1 MTILKTLLATTVIV
15 VGGISAACAEY
26 PERPITLI
34 VPWGAGGGT
43 DATGRILAT
52 LMEEELGQPINV
64 VNRTGGGSVIGHK
77 EIADADPDGY
87 TLGIITTELSMFHWL
102 GTSELTYKDFTPLGL
117 YNADPSAVV
126 VRTDGPFDSMDALT
140 TAIEENAA
148 AIRAGGA
155 NQGGVNHLAY
165 VTLVNELDGNRAFW
179 VPTEGAAPALQL
191 LASGAI
197 DVGVV
202 QLPEAQGLIDAGEL
216 KALSILGTERDPA
229 HPNLPTIKES
239 TGIDFP
245 INGWRGL
252 GGPSDLPD
260 DVSATLIEVMADVV
274 SSHAFAD
281 LMAKRSYGVV
291 WEGGDAFVD
300 YLAQRDEAFGKA
312 MNAAGL
318 VKD

>member
-1 MTILKTLLATTVIV
+1 MNILKTLLATTVIV

-77 EIADADPDGY
+77 AIADADPDGY

-102 GTSELTYKDFTPLGL
+102 GTSDLTYQDFTPIGL

-126 VRTDGPFDSMDALT
+126 VRADGPFGSMDQLT
-140 TAIEENAA
+140 AAIEEDASK
-148 AIRAGGA
+148 IRAGGA

-216 KALSILGTERDPA
+216 KALSILGTER
-229 HPNLPTIKES
+229 
-239 TGIDFP
+239 
-245 INGWRGL
+245 
-252 GGPSDLPD
+252 
-260 DVSATLIEVMADVV
+260 
-274 SSHAFAD
+274 
-281 LMAKRSYGVV
+281 
-291 WEGGDAFVD
+291 
-300 YLAQRDEAFGKA
+300 
-312 MNAAGL
+312 
-318 VKD
+318 